1 MARYKDEG
9 YHGLP
14 ERYPDDSVD
23 SVEDPISE
31 RAGFFG
37 RLYDDAKKAY
47 GPKGSKSF
55 RESFHRTI
63 YPESPNSLD
72 FVRPLGRPNP
82 AGKYSAMD
90 ISYMEKHLKDEIVTI
105 TDKNDNEYSDAINSY
120 INQGDYDIGDAAKDM
135 FPTIAKFVDE
145 IRTFLTE
152 IMQIQMTFFENIA
165 LAGAVQ
171 TGEKLTEGYSK
182 YGVQVPAEDLAKYTL
197 NIQRASIN
205 NLIATTRGVAN
216 SARDKL
222 GIGLTWEE
230 YISRLAAGV
239 YNDMLKT
246 NKGIT
251 TDASEDGTQFG
262 SIESLL
268 RQSTESRK

>member
-14 ERYPDDSVD
+14 ERYPDGSV
-23 SVEDPISE
+23 SE

-47 GPKGSKSF
+47 G

-63 YPESPNSLD
+63 YPESPNS
-72 FVRPLGRPNP
+72 PLGRPNP

-90 ISYMEKHLKDEIVTI
+90 LKDEIVTT
-105 TDKNDNEYSDAINSY
+105 TDKNDNEYSDTINSY

-152 IMQIQMTFFENIA
+152 IMQIQITFFENIT

-205 NLIATTRGVAN
+205 NLIATTRGVAY

-222 GIGLTWEE
+222 GIGLTFEE
-230 YISRLAAGV
+230 YVSRLAAGV

>member
-9 YHGLP
+9 P
-14 ERYPDDSVD
+14 ERYPDDSV
-23 SVEDPISE
+23 SE

-37 RLYDDAKKAY
+37 RPYDDAEKAY
-47 GPKGSKSF
+47 GPRGSESF

-63 YPESPNSLD
+63 YPESPNT
-72 FVRPLGRPNP
+72 LGRPNP
-82 AGKYSAMD
+82 D
-90 ISYMEKHLKDEIVTI
+90 IKDEIVTT

-120 INQGDYDIGDAAKDM
+120 INQGDYDIGAAAKDI
-135 FPTIAKFVDE
+135 FPTMAKFVDE

-152 IMQIQMTFFENIA
+152 VMQIQMTFFENIA

-197 NIQRASIN
+197 NIQRAAIN
-205 NLIATTRGVAN
+205 NLIATTRGVSN
-216 SARDKL
+216 SAVGKL
-222 GIGLTWEE
+222 GIGLTFEE
-230 YISRLAAGV
+230 YVSRLAAGV

-246 NKGIT
+246 SKGIT

-262 SIESLL
+262 SLESLL

>member
-9 YHGLP
+9 P
-14 ERYPDDSVD
+14 ERYPDDSV
-23 SVEDPISE
+23 ED

-37 RLYDDAKKAY
+37 RLYDAY
-47 GPKGSKSF
+47 GPRGSKSF
-55 RESFHRTI
+55 RETI
-63 YPESPNSLD
+63 YPESPE
-72 FVRPLGRPNP
+72 LGRPNP

-90 ISYMEKHLKDEIVTI
+90 LKDEIVTT

-120 INQGDYDIGDAAKDM
+120 INQGDYDIGGAAKDT
-135 FPTIAKFVDE
+135 FSTIARFVNE

-152 IMQIQMTFFENIA
+152 VMQIQMTFFENIA

-216 SARDKL
+216 SARGKL

-230 YISRLAAGV
+230 SVSRLAAGV

-262 SIESLL
+262 SIDSLL